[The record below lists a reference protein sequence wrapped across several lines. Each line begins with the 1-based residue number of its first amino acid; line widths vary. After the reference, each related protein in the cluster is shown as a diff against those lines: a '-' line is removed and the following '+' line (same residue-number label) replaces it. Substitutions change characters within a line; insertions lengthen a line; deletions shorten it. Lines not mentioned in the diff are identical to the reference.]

1 VSFQLIQLSWLVEW
15 NGLLY
20 SVLQRLGFVIAGVA
34 ELGSAWSQTLSLLGG
49 TGNQVLIAPERFH
62 LFDSIASNSHS
73 LKVNT

>member
-15 NGLLY
+15 NGLWY

-49 TGNQVLIAPERFH
+49 TGNQVLIAPKRFH
-62 LFDSIASNSHS
+62 LFETITSYSHS